1 MENGGPKFKTSVFII
16 SRADARSERKGHHR
30 SSRYYTSY
38 YLWNIAFQSVFSF
51 SNSKSQEIP
60 EFDFG
65 TSNYVVHYFRRRVH
79 HFRPPCTPSSLAG
92 SSPLLF
98 LKESFS
104 FLEKHALNV
113 QCKDQEKALV
123 TYLMK
128 QKCQIA
134 LVKLWEYTFV
144 FSDVFLLLD
153 SAILEAS

>member
-1 MENGGPKFKTSVFII
+1 MRALNGRATIEVAVTIPHTI
-16 SRADARSERKGHHR
+16 SGTLHFRAFFLFPTVNLKR
-30 SSRYYTSY
+30 
-38 YLWNIAFQSVFSF
+38 FQSLTSELQTTSF
-51 SNSKSQEIP
+51 TISAA
-60 EFDFG
+60 EFTISG
-65 TSNYVVHYFRRRVH
+65 HRV
-79 HFRPPCTPSSLAG
+79 
-92 SSPLLF
+92 LL
-98 LKESFS
+98 LH
-104 FLEKHALNV
+104 L